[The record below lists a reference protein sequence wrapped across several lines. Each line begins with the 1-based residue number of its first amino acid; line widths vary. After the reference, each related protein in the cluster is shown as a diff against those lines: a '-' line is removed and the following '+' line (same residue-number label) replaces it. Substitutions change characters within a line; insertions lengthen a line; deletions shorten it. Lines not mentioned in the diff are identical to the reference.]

1 MQSDHEKPYVPY
13 PSPFW
18 RTVLRL
24 PLHLYALGLGNLV
37 GLMPFLVLTTKGQ
50 RSGLPRHAVLEYRRH
65 GSKFYVLSVWGSR
78 PSWYQNLLANPIV
91 TLQFGGR
98 QIAARATPVTD
109 VQEIAR
115 AVYRFRKNSPFYAEL
130 LARISSAEEI
140 NLGTLV
146 DISGEFTVVRFDP
159 LQSEPAL
166 RGIEASRWW
175 VTSIA
180 IMGIALASIGWL
192 WKRRHH

>member
-1 MQSDHEKPYVPY
+1 
-13 PSPFW
+13 
-18 RTVLRL
+18 
-24 PLHLYALGLGNLV
+24 
-37 GLMPFLVLTTKGQ
+37 
-50 RSGLPRHAVLEYRRH
+50 
-65 GSKFYVLSVWGSR
+65 
-78 PSWYQNLLANPIV
+78 NLLANPIV

-166 RGIEASRWW
+166 KGIEASRWW